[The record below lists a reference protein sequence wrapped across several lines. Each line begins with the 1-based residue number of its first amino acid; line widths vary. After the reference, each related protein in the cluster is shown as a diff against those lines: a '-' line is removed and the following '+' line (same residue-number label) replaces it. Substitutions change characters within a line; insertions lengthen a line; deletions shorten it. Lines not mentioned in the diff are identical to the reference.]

1 MPTLKMIFFG
11 ALLFAAPLAQ
21 AREGSGELSDSV
33 DRVQPL
39 PLPEP
44 TGDSLAL
51 QPKKSLLRRIVD
63 YFSEANRDKT
73 FEKKIDFTFIGGPS
87 YSKETQFSLAVMA
100 SGLYR
105 IDRTD
110 SQTQPSDITAFVT
123 GSTTGFY
130 KIGLDGNTLLRQ
142 NRHRIIYALSFYSQP
157 TDYWGIGYRAGSE
170 NARSSFL
177 DTRYEVSGK
186 YLRQMVGN
194 LFAGVELEF
203 HHIRGRD
210 FGRPEYI
217 EGQNPVTTA
226 TGIGA
231 LLEYDSRDVI
241 TNAYQGIYV
250 GVKASW
256 RPRFLSSLDH
266 TLWRVNVTLNG
277 YRRLWKGSVLAC
289 ELYGD
294 FNSPHTPW
302 SLKAKL
308 GGSQRMRGY
317 YEGRYNDNDLLA
329 VQVELRQRIWRR
341 IGCVV
346 WGGAGNVFHSLDRF
360 RWDRT
365 LPNYGVGLRWEFKK
379 RVNIRVDYGF
389 GKKTSG
395 ILFNLNE
402 AF

>member
-1 MPTLKMIFFG
+1 MPTLKTILFG
-11 ALLFAAPLAQ
+11 ALLFASPLAH
-21 AREGSGELSDSV
+21 ARESGGEPGDSTGSAC
-33 DRVQPL
+33 PL

-44 TGDSLAL
+44 AGDSLAAA
-51 QPKKSLLRRIVD
+51 PKRSLLRRIVD
-63 YFSEANRDKT
+63 YFGEANRDRT

-110 SQTQPSDITAFVT
+110 SLTPPSDISAFVT

-130 KIGLDGNTLLRQ
+130 KIGLDGNTLLRR
-142 NRHRIIYALSFYSQP
+142 NRHRIIYSLSFYSQP
-157 TDYWGIGYRAGSE
+157 TKYWGIGYRAGAE
-170 NARSSFL
+170 NERSSFL
-177 DTRYEVSGK
+177 DTRYEVSVK
-186 YLRQMVGN
+186 YLRQTVGS
-194 LFAGVELEF
+194 LFAGVELDF
-203 HHIRGRD
+203 HHIRGRK
-210 FGRPEYI
+210 FGRIDYI
-217 EGQNPVTTA
+217 EGENPVTTA
-226 TGIGA
+226 TGIG
-231 LLEYDSRDVI
+231 LLVEYDSRDVI
-241 TNAYQGIYV
+241 GNPYRGIYV

-256 RPRFLSSLDH
+256 RPKPLSSLDRS
-266 TLWRVNVTLNG
+266 LWRVEATVSG
-277 YRRLWKGSVLAC
+277 YQPLWKGSVLAC

-317 YEGRYNDNDLLA
+317 YLGRYNDNDLLTL
-329 VQVELRQRIWRR
+329 QVELRQRIWRR

-346 WGGAGNVFHSLDRF
+346 WGGAGNVFPSIDRF

-365 LPNYGVGLRWEFKK
+365 LPNYGAGLRWEFKK

-389 GKKTSG
+389 GRKTSG